1 MSDRMESTEKERIE
15 ETEKIDI
22 ISLAGDFLYGLK
34 KLWLLILA
42 LILAGAGISYFR
54 TSYTYTPQY
63 VASATMSVTAPG
75 GQYIGAQT
83 ASQMAE
89 VFPYILTSGVLE
101 DVVAREM
108 GMDSVPG
115 SISAT
120 AEDGTNLLTMSVTSD
135 DPQMAYDILHTV
147 IDCYPEVAEF
157 VLGNTSLT
165 ILDETG
171 VPSDTQKAVVV
182 RGSYRRGAVLGAG
195 AGLVILCLYILLKKT
210 VKSKDKLKSQIN
222 LPDMGSLPYI
232 RNKKRKKK
240 PEQNK
245 VSLINERT
253 PASYQEAM
261 RRLRIRVLKEVEE
274 SQTKTIMVTS
284 SIPGEG
290 KTTVAVNL
298 AISLARQG
306 KKVVLVDCD
315 LRNPSIGEFLG
326 ITEQHQ
332 GIDSV
337 LHKKAAVADVLTEID
352 VDGENKL
359 TLLLGEDEE
368 KTDISLLGSKRME
381 GLIMDLKNMADV
393 VILDTAPA
401 QLLADASLLAR
412 FVDAALYVIRYDYTK
427 MYKIR
432 EGIQALSMS
441 KIKMLGYVFNCDRN
455 SGDGKYGYGYGYGY
469 RRYGSYGSYGHYGRY
484 RDTGKRDKK
493 EDLSGR
499 VIKD

>member
-34 KLWLLILA
+34 KLWLLILV
-42 LILAGAGISYFR
+42 LTLAGAGISYFR

-120 AEDGTNLLTMSVTSD
+120 AEEGTNLLTMSVTSD

-171 VPSDTQKAVVV
+171 VPSDTQKEVVV
-182 RGSYRRGAVLGAG
+182 RGSYRRGAVMGAG
-195 AGLVILCLYILLKKT
+195 AGLVIICLYILLKKT

-274 SQTKTIMVTS
+274 NQTKTIMVTS

-298 AISLARQG
+298 AISLVRQG

-315 LRNPSIGEFLG
+315 LRNPSIADFLG
-326 ITEQHQ
+326 ITEQRP

-337 LHKKAAVADVLTEID
+337 LHKKAAVTDVLTEID
-352 VDGENKL
+352 VNGENKL
-359 TLLLGEDEE
+359 TLLLGEEEE
-368 KTDISLLGSKRME
+368 KIDISLLGSKRME
-381 GLIMDLKNMADV
+381 GLIAELKNMADV

-401 QLLADASLLAR
+401 QLLADAALMAR

-432 EGIQALSMS
+432 EGIQALAMS

-469 RRYGSYGSYGHYGRY
+469 RRYGSYGHYGRY

>member
-22 ISLAGDFLYGLK
+22 ISFAGDFLYGLK
-34 KLWLLILA
+34 KLWLLILV
-42 LILAGAGISYFR
+42 LTLAGAGISYFR

-171 VPSDTQKAVVV
+171 VPSDTQKEVVV
-182 RGSYRRGAVLGAG
+182 RGSYRRGAVMGAG

-274 SQTKTIMVTS
+274 NQTKTIMVTS

-298 AISLARQG
+298 AISLVRQG

-315 LRNPSIGEFLG
+315 LRNPSIADFLG
-326 ITEQHQ
+326 ITEQRP

-337 LHKKAAVADVLTEID
+337 LHKKAAVTDVLTEID
-352 VDGENKL
+352 VNGENKL
-359 TLLLGEDEE
+359 TLLLGEEEE

-381 GLIMDLKNMADV
+381 GLIAELKNMADV

-401 QLLADASLLAR
+401 QLLADAALMAR

-432 EGIQALSMS
+432 EGIQALAMS

-469 RRYGSYGSYGHYGRY
+469 RRYGSYGHYGRY

>member
-34 KLWLLILA
+34 KLWLLILV
-42 LILAGAGISYFR
+42 LTLAGAGISYFR

-120 AEDGTNLLTMSVTSD
+120 AEEGTNLLTMSVTSD

-171 VPSDTQKAVVV
+171 VPSDTQKEVVV
-182 RGSYRRGAVLGAG
+182 RGSYRRGAVMGAG
-195 AGLVILCLYILLKKT
+195 AGLVILCLYVLLKKT

-274 SQTKTIMVTS
+274 NQTKTIMVTS

-298 AISLARQG
+298 AISLVRQG

-315 LRNPSIGEFLG
+315 LRNPSIADFLG
-326 ITEQHQ
+326 ITEQRP

-337 LHKKAAVADVLTEID
+337 LHKKAAVTDVLTEID
-352 VDGENKL
+352 VNGENKL
-359 TLLLGEDEE
+359 TLLLGEEEE

-381 GLIMDLKNMADV
+381 GLIAELKNMADV

-401 QLLADASLLAR
+401 QLLADAALMAR

-432 EGIQALSMS
+432 EGIQALAMS

-469 RRYGSYGSYGHYGRY
+469 RRYGSYGHYGRY

>member
-34 KLWLLILA
+34 KLWLLILV
-42 LILAGAGISYFR
+42 LTLAGAGISYFR

-120 AEDGTNLLTMSVTSD
+120 AEEGTNLLTMSVTSD

-171 VPSDTQKAVVV
+171 VPSDTQKEVVV
-182 RGSYRRGAVLGAG
+182 RGSYRRGAVMGAG

-245 VSLINERT
+245 VSLINART

-261 RRLRIRVLKEVEE
+261 RRLRIRMLKEVEE
-274 SQTKTIMVTS
+274 NQTKTIMVTS

-298 AISLARQG
+298 AISLVRQG

-315 LRNPSIGEFLG
+315 LRNPSIADFLG
-326 ITEQHQ
+326 ITEQRP

-337 LHKKAAVADVLTEID
+337 LHKKAAVTDVLTEID
-352 VDGENKL
+352 VNGENKL
-359 TLLLGEDEE
+359 TLLLGEEEE

-381 GLIMDLKNMADV
+381 GLIAELKNMADV

-401 QLLADASLLAR
+401 QLLADAALMAR

-432 EGIQALSMS
+432 EGIQALAMS

-469 RRYGSYGSYGHYGRY
+469 RRYGSYGHYGRY

>member
-1 MSDRMESTEKERIE
+1 MSDRIESTEKERIE

-34 KLWLLILA
+34 KLWLLILV
-42 LILAGAGISYFR
+42 ITLAGAGISYFR

-120 AEDGTNLLTMSVTSD
+120 AEEGTNLLTMSVTSD

-171 VPSDTQKAVVV
+171 VPSDTQKEVVV
-182 RGSYRRGAVLGAG
+182 RGSYRRGAVMGAG

-245 VSLINERT
+245 VSLINART

-274 SQTKTIMVTS
+274 NQTKTIMVTS

-298 AISLARQG
+298 AISLVRQG

-315 LRNPSIGEFLG
+315 LRNPSIADFLG
-326 ITEQHQ
+326 ITEQRP

-337 LHKKAAVADVLTEID
+337 LHKKAAVTDVLTEID
-352 VDGENKL
+352 VNGENKL
-359 TLLLGEDEE
+359 TLLLGEEEE

-381 GLIMDLKNMADV
+381 GLIAELKNMADV

-401 QLLADASLLAR
+401 QLLADAALMAR

-432 EGIQALSMS
+432 EGIQALAMS

-469 RRYGSYGSYGHYGRY
+469 RRYGSYGHYGRY

>member
-34 KLWLLILA
+34 KLWLLILV
-42 LILAGAGISYFR
+42 LTLAGAGISYFR

-120 AEDGTNLLTMSVTSD
+120 AEEGTNLLTMSVTSD

-171 VPSDTQKAVVV
+171 VPSDTQKEVVV
-182 RGSYRRGAVLGAG
+182 RGSYRRGAVMGAG

-245 VSLINERT
+245 VFLINART

-274 SQTKTIMVTS
+274 NQTKTIMVTS

-298 AISLARQG
+298 AISLVRQG

-315 LRNPSIGEFLG
+315 LRNPSIADFLG
-326 ITEQHQ
+326 ITEQRP

-337 LHKKAAVADVLTEID
+337 LHKKAAVTDVLTEID
-352 VDGENKL
+352 VNGENKL
-359 TLLLGEDEE
+359 TLLLGEEEE

-381 GLIMDLKNMADV
+381 GLIAELKNMADV

-401 QLLADASLLAR
+401 QLLADAALMAR

-432 EGIQALSMS
+432 EGIQALAMS

-469 RRYGSYGSYGHYGRY
+469 RRYGSYGHYGRY

>member
-22 ISLAGDFLYGLK
+22 ISLAGDFLHGLK
-34 KLWLLILA
+34 KLWLLILV
-42 LILAGAGISYFR
+42 LTLAGAGISYFR

-120 AEDGTNLLTMSVTSD
+120 AEEGTNLLTMSVTSD

-171 VPSDTQKAVVV
+171 VPSDTQKEVVV
-182 RGSYRRGAVLGAG
+182 RGSYRRGAVMGAG

-274 SQTKTIMVTS
+274 NQTKTIMVTS

-298 AISLARQG
+298 AISLVRQG

-315 LRNPSIGEFLG
+315 LRNPSIADFLG
-326 ITEQHQ
+326 ITEQRP

-337 LHKKAAVADVLTEID
+337 LHKKAAVTDVLTEID
-352 VDGENKL
+352 VNGENKL
-359 TLLLGEDEE
+359 TLLLGEEEE

-381 GLIMDLKNMADV
+381 GLIAELKNMADV

-401 QLLADASLLAR
+401 QLLADAALMAR

-432 EGIQALSMS
+432 EGIQALAMS

-469 RRYGSYGSYGHYGRY
+469 RRYGSYGHYGRY

>member
-1 MSDRMESTEKERIE
+1 MSDRIESTEKERIE
-15 ETEKIDI
+15 ETEKIEI

-34 KLWLLILA
+34 KLCLLILVMT
-42 LILAGAGISYFR
+42 LAGAGISYFR

-120 AEDGTNLLTMSVTSD
+120 AEEGTNLLTMSVTSD

-171 VPSDTQKAVVV
+171 VPSDTQKEVVV
-182 RGSYRRGAVLGAG
+182 RGSYRRGAVMGAG

-274 SQTKTIMVTS
+274 NQTKTIMVTS

-298 AISLARQG
+298 AISLVRQG

-315 LRNPSIGEFLG
+315 LRNPSIADFLG
-326 ITEQHQ
+326 ITEQRP

-337 LHKKAAVADVLTEID
+337 LHKKAAVTDVLTEID
-352 VDGENKL
+352 VNGENKL
-359 TLLLGEDEE
+359 TLLLGEEEE

-381 GLIMDLKNMADV
+381 GLIAELKNMADV

-401 QLLADASLLAR
+401 QLLADAALMAR

-432 EGIQALSMS
+432 EGIQALAMS

-469 RRYGSYGSYGHYGRY
+469 RRYGSYGHYGRY

>member
-34 KLWLLILA
+34 KLWLLILV
-42 LILAGAGISYFR
+42 LTLAGAGISYFR

-120 AEDGTNLLTMSVTSD
+120 AEEGTNLLTMSVTSD

-171 VPSDTQKAVVV
+171 VPSDTQKEVVV
-182 RGSYRRGAVLGAG
+182 RGSYRRGAVMGAG

-274 SQTKTIMVTS
+274 NQTKTIMVTS

-298 AISLARQG
+298 AISLVRQG

-315 LRNPSIGEFLG
+315 LRNPSIADFLG
-326 ITEQHQ
+326 ITEQRP

-337 LHKKAAVADVLTEID
+337 LHKKAVVTDVLTEID
-352 VDGENKL
+352 VNGENKL
-359 TLLLGEDEE
+359 TLLLGEEEE
-368 KTDISLLGSKRME
+368 KIDISLLGSKRME
-381 GLIMDLKNMADV
+381 GLIAELKNMADV

-401 QLLADASLLAR
+401 QLLADAALMAR

-432 EGIQALSMS
+432 EGIQALAMS

-469 RRYGSYGSYGHYGRY
+469 RRYGSYGHYGRY
-484 RDTGKRDKK
+484 RDTGKWDKK

>member
-34 KLWLLILA
+34 KLWLLILV
-42 LILAGAGISYFR
+42 LTLAGAGISYFR

-171 VPSDTQKAVVV
+171 VPSDTQKEVVV
-182 RGSYRRGAVLGAG
+182 RGSYRRGAVMGAG

-274 SQTKTIMVTS
+274 NQTKTIMVTS

-298 AISLARQG
+298 AISLVRQG

-315 LRNPSIGEFLG
+315 LRNPSIADFLG
-326 ITEQHQ
+326 ITEQRP

-337 LHKKAAVADVLTEID
+337 LHKKAAVTDVLTEID
-352 VDGENKL
+352 VNGENKL
-359 TLLLGEDEE
+359 TLLLGEEEE

-381 GLIMDLKNMADV
+381 GLIAELKNMADV

-401 QLLADASLLAR
+401 QLLADAALMAR

-432 EGIQALSMS
+432 EGIQALAMS

-469 RRYGSYGSYGHYGRY
+469 RRYGSYGHYGRY
-484 RDTGKRDKK
+484 RDTGKWDKK

>member
-34 KLWLLILA
+34 KLWLLILVMT
-42 LILAGAGISYFR
+42 LAGAGISYFR

-120 AEDGTNLLTMSVTSD
+120 AEEGTNLLTMSVTSD

-171 VPSDTQKAVVV
+171 VPSDTQKEVVV
-182 RGSYRRGAVLGAG
+182 RGSYRRGAVMGAG

-298 AISLARQG
+298 AISLVRQG

-315 LRNPSIGEFLG
+315 LRNPSIADFLG
-326 ITEQHQ
+326 ITEQRP

-337 LHKKAAVADVLTEID
+337 LHKKAAVTDVLTEID
-352 VDGENKL
+352 VNGENKL
-359 TLLLGEDEE
+359 TLLLGEEEE

-381 GLIMDLKNMADV
+381 GLIAELKNMADV

-401 QLLADASLLAR
+401 QLLADAALMAR

-432 EGIQALSMS
+432 EGIQALAMS

-469 RRYGSYGSYGHYGRY
+469 RRYGSYGHYGRY

>member
-34 KLWLLILA
+34 KLWLLILV
-42 LILAGAGISYFR
+42 LTLAGAGISYFR

-120 AEDGTNLLTMSVTSD
+120 AEEGTNLLTMSVTSD

-171 VPSDTQKAVVV
+171 VPSDTQKEVVV
-182 RGSYRRGAVLGAG
+182 RGSYRRGAVMGAG

-222 LPDMGSLPYI
+222 LPDMGSFPYI

-274 SQTKTIMVTS
+274 NQTKTIMVTS

-298 AISLARQG
+298 AISLVRQG

-315 LRNPSIGEFLG
+315 LRNPSIADFLG
-326 ITEQHQ
+326 ITEQRP

-337 LHKKAAVADVLTEID
+337 LHKKAAVTDVLTEID
-352 VDGENKL
+352 VNGENKL
-359 TLLLGEDEE
+359 TLLLGEEEE

-381 GLIMDLKNMADV
+381 GLIAELKNMADV

-401 QLLADASLLAR
+401 QLLADAALMAR

-432 EGIQALSMS
+432 EGIQALAMS

-469 RRYGSYGSYGHYGRY
+469 RRYGSYGHYGRY